1 MASVREEMRQNA
13 QYMEDKTMNDDLD
26 KAINAIPNQTTE
38 HKEMISKSKVE
49 QIQDCFHIPSLFFFK
64 VSLSLDINVLYN
76 SKISIL
82 DLIIAGPI
90 FLMCKIK
97 KKK

>member
-49 QIQDCFHIPSLFFFK
+49 QIQDCSRLLSYYTFTLVFFK

-76 SKISIL
+76 R
-82 DLIIAGPI
+82 
-90 FLMCKIK
+90 
-97 KKK
+97 